1 MSGRIS
7 PALLLPFEKW
17 HGAGNDFVIAD
28 ARSENLASMA
38 AVIANESAR
47 VSAVTAALS
56 AMVRALSGAA
66 VILIASV
73 TKQLDVTTTSLLV
86 VPALAAALQVCRRS
100 KVDQIIV
107 IGDLFE
113 DGRRIEETCRLLTE
127 AQAIGVWGNHD
138 FGLSY
143 CPDPS
148 DIENYSAVVTD
159 FFAALKPNMGV
170 ADCHFSHCEPWQDAT
185 TLDGLWY
192 FEGAPDR
199 HGNLARIFD
208 AVPHRLIFFGHFH
221 K

>member
-1 MSGRIS
+1 MKLGLITDI
-7 PALLLPFEKW
+7 
-17 HGAGNDFVIAD
+17 H
-28 ARSENLASMA
+28 EN
-38 AVIANESAR
+38 
-47 VSAVTAALS
+47 
-56 AMVRALSGAA
+56 
-66 VILIASV
+66 
-73 TKQLDVTTTSLLV
+73 
-86 VPALAAALQVCRRS
+86 VPALDAALQVCRRS

-159 FFAALKPNMGV
+159 LFAALKPNMGI

-199 HGNLARIFD
+199 HGNLPRIFD

-221 K
+221 KWLLMQPHGLHPWDGKSPVDLSQGRYGMVVGPLCKGHFGILDTSRWLLEPMRVAYDAA

>member
-1 MSGRIS
+1 MKLGLITDI
-7 PALLLPFEKW
+7 
-17 HGAGNDFVIAD
+17 H
-28 ARSENLASMA
+28 EN
-38 AVIANESAR
+38 
-47 VSAVTAALS
+47 
-56 AMVRALSGAA
+56 
-66 VILIASV
+66 
-73 TKQLDVTTTSLLV
+73 
-86 VPALAAALQVCRRS
+86 VPALHAALEVCRRS
-100 KVDQIIV
+100 KVDQVIV

-113 DGRRIEETCRLLTE
+113 DGGRIEETCRLLTA

-148 DIENYSAVVTD
+148 DIENYSAVVKN
-159 FFAALKPNMGV
+159 FFAALKPNMGI

-185 TLDGLWY
+185 TLDGMWY

-221 K
+221 KWLLMQPQGLHPWDGKSPVDLSQGRYAMVVAPLCKGHFGVLDTDSWLLEPMRVAYEAA